1 MHSIFFIS
9 KKEAT
14 EMEKKK
20 KKGKTILF
28 VGKRN
33 HNKGTIQLLFTFP
46 FFFFSWAGGTLGI

>member
-28 VGKRN
+28 VGKTN

-46 FFFFSWAGGTLGI
+46 FFFFFRGLGEL